1 MSTTISSRLAALAVA
16 LLING
21 FIMGA
26 VGYVFEIQSHPHM
39 SVISF
44 ARQLVSSSPIKC
56 FI

>member
-1 MSTTISSRLAALAVA
+1 MSTTISSKLAALGAA

-26 VGYVFEIQSHPHM
+26 VGFMFETQSHPRM
-39 SVISF
+39 SVTSF
-44 ARQLVSSSPIKC
+44 ARQLVSASPIKC